1 MNVWLKINCSFI
13 LILVIILAITGNE
26 KMILPF
32 LAILALLGIIG
43 LFFVLIWFLSKTLK
57 EARQSKKATDE
68 WLDARKR
75 LSDFLERFPY
85 IGHPE
90 AQSLLEE
97 EIATYE
103 KWLETH
109 PYAKKDKEYLNMLL
123 SVRNKKKKVTLRV
136 I

>member
-13 LILVIILAITGNE
+13 LILLIILAITGNE

-32 LAILALLGIIG
+32 LLGIIG
-43 LFFVLIWFLSKTLK
+43 LFFVFIWLLSKTLK

-68 WLDARKR
+68 WLDAQKR

-97 EIATYE
+97 EIAAYE

>member
-13 LILVIILAITGNE
+13 LILVIILAATGNE

-85 IGHPE
+85 IDHPE
-90 AQSLLEE
+90 AQSLLEK
-97 EIATYE
+97 EIAAYG

-109 PYAKKDKEYLNMLL
+109 PCAKKNKEYLNILL
-123 SVRNKKKKVTLRV
+123 SMRNKKKKITLRA